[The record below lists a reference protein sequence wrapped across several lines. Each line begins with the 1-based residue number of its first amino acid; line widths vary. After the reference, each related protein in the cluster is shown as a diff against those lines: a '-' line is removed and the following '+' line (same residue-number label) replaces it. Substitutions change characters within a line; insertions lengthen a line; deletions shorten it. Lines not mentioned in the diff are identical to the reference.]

1 MVYTYAYYWLRLL
14 ITNVWENYYI
24 VTYISFT
31 QLDTFLI
38 FLKVKTVVC
47 RTKNSEEWV
56 FFIIHTTNDFSLPV
70 ITATGYESVE
80 GDFFSQKVEVI
91 LPQCENNLAT

>member
-1 MVYTYAYYWLRLL
+1 MRELL
-14 ITNVWENYYI
+14 HS
-24 VTYISFT
+24 YISFT

-38 FLKVKTVVC
+38 FLKVKIVVC